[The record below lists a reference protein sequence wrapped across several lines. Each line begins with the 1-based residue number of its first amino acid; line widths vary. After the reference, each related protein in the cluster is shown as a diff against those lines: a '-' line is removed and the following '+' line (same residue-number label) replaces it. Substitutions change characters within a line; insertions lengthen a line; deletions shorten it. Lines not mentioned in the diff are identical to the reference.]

1 MGSRG
6 ELGHME
12 EPNRIPINSEVG
24 IPLDELKF
32 DFVRSSGPGGQHVN
46 RSATQ
51 VELRFDVA
59 NSPSL
64 TEEQRHRV
72 LMNLRT
78 RIDAAGVL
86 HISAQSTRSQYRN
99 RAEAVTR
106 FQELMQRALR
116 VPRRRKPTRP
126 TVAARER
133 RLEQKRRRSDQKRSR
148 QRVQYDER

>member
-1 MGSRG
+1 
-6 ELGHME
+6 ME
-12 EPNRIPINSEVG
+12 EPNRIAINSEVE
-24 IPLDELKF
+24 IPRDELVF
-32 DFVRSSGPGGQHVN
+32 DLVRSSGPGGQHVN
-46 RSATQ
+46 RSSTQ

-64 TEEQRHRV
+64 TEEQRHRI
-72 LMNLRT
+72 LMNLRN

-99 RAEAVTR
+99 RADAVAR

-126 TVAARER
+126 TAAARER
-133 RLEQKRRRSDQKRSR
+133 RLARKRQRSDQKRSR
-148 QRVQYDER
+148 GRVWYDEG

>member
-1 MGSRG
+1 
-6 ELGHME
+6 ME
-12 EPNRIPINSEVG
+12 EPDRIVINSEVK
-24 IPLDELKF
+24 IPLDELVF

-64 TEEQRHRV
+64 TEEQRRRV
-72 LMNLRT
+72 LMNLRN

-86 HISAQSTRSQYRN
+86 HLSAQSTRSQYRN
-99 RAEAVTR
+99 RAEAVAR

-116 VPRRRKPTRP
+116 VPRRRSPTRP
-126 TVAARER
+126 TAAARER

-148 QRVQYDER
+148 QRVPHDER